1 MTQQRRPMP
10 RQRPSGGSVRHQV
23 LARRRIALIGLIVAV
38 PLTLAIALFT
48 GSVLMLILNL
58 VIDVVLAGYIAM
70 LLQIKQG
77 QGSTPR
83 RPVARRPSVEGDEE
97 ISVVP
102 R

>member
-1 MTQQRRPMP
+1 MTQPRRPSP
-10 RQRPSGGSVRHQV
+10 RPRPSGGSARQQV

-38 PLTLAIALFT
+38 ALTLAIALFT
-48 GSVLMLILNL
+48 GSVLMLIINL

-77 QGSTPR
+77 KGTPQR
-83 RPVARRPSVEGDEE
+83 RPVRRGADDEE
-97 ISVVP
+97 EVRVVP

>member
-1 MTQQRRPMP
+1 MP

-48 GSVLMLILNL
+48 GSVPMLILNL
-58 VIDVVLAGYIAM
+58 VIDVILAGYIAM

-77 QGSTPR
+77 QGSSPR
-83 RPVARRPSVEGDEE
+83 RPAAQRPAVEDDEE

>member
-1 MTQQRRPMP
+1 M
-10 RQRPSGGSVRHQV
+10 

-48 GSVLMLILNL
+48 GSVLMLIINL

-77 QGSTPR
+77 QGPPQR
-83 RPVARRPSVEGDEE
+83 RPVQRPAQDDEE
-97 ISVVP
+97 ARVVP

>member
-1 MTQQRRPMP
+1 M
-10 RQRPSGGSVRHQV
+10 
-23 LARRRIALIGLIVAV
+23 AV

-48 GSVLMLILNL
+48 GSVVMLILNL

-77 QGSTPR
+77 QDGPQR
-83 RPVARRPSVEGDEE
+83 RPARRPSRDDEE
-97 ISVVP
+97 ARVVP